1 MANPRLHESNRLFL
15 ELANAIEQETSTG
28 AILEREAKND
38 RVQSAARSLE
48 VFAKKYFPNIFTAPF
63 SALHKEIFSSVE
75 EIILSRRHR
84 KNYYVRAAPR
94 GHGKSQV
101 ISFLLIM
108 WCICYKYKRNI
119 LLVSDTLDQ
128 AKTFI
133 SAIKTELED
142 NSLIK
147 EDFGNLVSDDKW
159 SQDKIITSNRVQVY
173 GRGAGQKL
181 RGNKFGAIRPELVI
195 IDDLENDEQVETDA
209 QRQKLFNWFM
219 KALIP
224 VGNPTTDFVYIGTV
238 LHYESLLQ
246 KLLTLPA
253 FSMWNR
259 QRYQAVQH
267 FSESPLWDDWE
278 RLMSDE
284 NDPEAGEKA
293 YAFYL
298 QHRAEMLEGVKA
310 LWSDSAPDYYLNMM
324 ELRFADPSS
333 FASEYQN
340 EPIDPSN
347 AEFPPEW
354 FDFYYDLPEIV
365 SVYGACDPSLGKN
378 KSDRAAIVWAGKD
391 QNGFLYI
398 LEVDMGR
405 YKPDR
410 LIELIIAGSMRY
422 QSKLRAVVIETV
434 QFQAMFKDEVA
445 KRGLNAGVQIPIVE
459 FDSKVEKELRLRGL
473 IPRIKNKYIKFR
485 KDQMMLVNEFLR
497 FPKGS
502 DDGMDAVN
510 MVCSAAFPAKD
521 HKLVFGGISADNNF
535 VDSTTGRLLRWKF
548 QFLGGRFTSA

>member
-1 MANPRLHESNRLFL
+1 MAFPNRLFQD
-15 ELANAIEQETSTG
+15 LANAIENETSTG
-28 AILEREAKND
+28 AVLERESKNA
-38 RVQSAARSLE
+38 RIHNAARSLE
-48 VFAKKYFPNIFTAPF
+48 VFAKEYFPNIFTAPF
-63 SALHKEIFSSVE
+63 SALHKEIFKSVE
-75 EIILSRRHR
+75 DIILNRRHR

-108 WCICYKYKRNI
+108 WCICFKYKRNI
-119 LLVSDTLDQ
+119 LLVSDTLEQ

-133 SAIKTELED
+133 SAIRAELEE
-142 NSLIK
+142 NLQVK

-159 SQDKIITSNRVQVY
+159 SQDKIITANRVQVY

-195 IDDLENDEQVETDA
+195 IDDLENDEQVETEQ

-224 VGNPTTDFVYIGTV
+224 VGSPATDFVYIGTV

-259 QRYQAVQH
+259 KKYQAVLH
-267 FSESPLWDDWE
+267 FSESPLWDEWE
-278 RLMSDE
+278 QLLGDE
-284 NDPEAGEKA
+284 NDPDAGEKA
-293 YAFYL
+293 YQFYQ
-298 QHRAEMLEGVKA
+298 QHRAEMLEGVRA
-310 LWSDSAPDYYLNMM
+310 LWMDSSPDYYENMM

-340 EPIDPSN
+340 DPIDPST
-347 AEFPPEW
+347 AEFMPEW
-354 FDFYYDLPEIV
+354 FDFYYELPEIGD
-365 SVYGACDPSLGKN
+365 VYGACDPSLGKA

-391 QNGFLYI
+391 KNGFLYI
-398 LEVDMGR
+398 LEVTMGR
-405 YKPDR
+405 FKPDK
-410 LIELIIAGSMRY
+410 LIELIIAGAMKY
-422 QSKLRAVVIETV
+422 KSKLRAVVIETV

-445 KRGLNAGVQIPIVE
+445 KRGLTAGVQIPIVE
-459 FDSKVEKELRLRGL
+459 FDSKVEKQLRLRGL

-485 KDQMMLVNEFLR
+485 KDQMVLVNEFLR

-510 MVCSAAFPAKD
+510 MICSAAFPDKG
-521 HKLVFGGISADNNF
+521 HKLVFGGFTPEKQFGKGLMRGVGFWN
-535 VDSTTGRLLRWKF
+535 L
-548 QFLGGRFTSA
+548 QFLGGRSISD

>member
-1 MANPRLHESNRLFL
+1 
-15 ELANAIEQETSTG
+15 
-28 AILEREAKND
+28 
-38 RVQSAARSLE
+38 
-48 VFAKKYFPNIFTAPF
+48 
-63 SALHKEIFSSVE
+63 
-75 EIILSRRHR
+75 
-84 KNYYVRAAPR
+84 
-94 GHGKSQV
+94 
-101 ISFLLIM
+101 M

-119 LLVSDTLDQ
+119 LLISDTLDQ

-133 SAIKTELED
+133 SAIKSELED
-142 NSLIK
+142 NTLIK
-147 EDFGNLVSDDKW
+147 EDFGDLVSADKW
-159 SQDKIITSNRVQVY
+159 SQDKIVTSNRVQVY

-195 IDDLENDEQVETDA
+195 IDDLENDEQVETEQ
-209 QRQKLFNWFM
+209 QRQKLFNWFF

-224 VGNPTTDFVYIGTV
+224 VGNPSTDYVYIGTV

-259 QRYQAVQH
+259 KRYQAVQH
-267 FSESPLWDDWE
+267 FSDSPLWDDWE
-278 RLMSDE
+278 ALMSDE

-293 YAFYL
+293 YNFYL
-298 QHRAEMLEGVKA
+298 EHREDMLEGVEA
-310 LWSDSAPDYYLNMM
+310 LWADSSPDYYLNMM

-340 EPIDPSN
+340 EPIDPST
-347 AEFPPEW
+347 AEFLPEW
-354 FDFYYDLPEIV
+354 FDFYYELPEITE
-365 SVYGACDPSLGKN
+365 VYGACDPSLGKA

-391 QNGFLYI
+391 KNGFLYI
-398 LEVDMGR
+398 LEVEMGR
-405 YKPDR
+405 FKPDR
-410 LIELIIAGSMRY
+410 LIELIIAGSIKYR
-422 QSKLRAVVIETV
+422 SRLRAMVIETV

-485 KDQMMLVNEFLR
+485 KDQMVLVNEFLR

-510 MVCSAAFPAKD
+510 MICSAAFPAGA
-521 HKLVFGGISADNNF
+521 HKLVFGGITDF
-535 VDSTTGRLLRWKF
+535 VGKIDGGVGIANGNAGRLLRWKF
-548 QFLGGRFTSA
+548 QFLGGRFTSD

>member
-1 MANPRLHESNRLFL
+1 MAFPNRIFQD
-15 ELANAIEQETSTG
+15 LANAIENETSTG
-28 AILEREAKND
+28 AVLEREAKNS
-38 RVQSAARSLE
+38 RIHNSARSLE
-48 VFAKKYFPNIFTAPF
+48 VFAKEYFPNIFTAPF
-63 SALHKEIFSSVE
+63 SALHKEIFKSVE
-75 EIILSRRHR
+75 DIILNRRHR

-108 WCICYKYKRNI
+108 WCICFKYKRNI
-119 LLVSDTLDQ
+119 LLVSDTLEQ

-133 SAIKTELED
+133 SAIRSELEE
-142 NSLIK
+142 NLQVK

-159 SQDKIITSNRVQVY
+159 SQDKIITANRVQVY

-195 IDDLENDEQVETDA
+195 IDDLENDEQVETEQ

-224 VGNPTTDFVYIGTV
+224 VGSPTTDFVYIGTV

-259 QRYQAVQH
+259 KKYQAVLH
-267 FSESPLWDDWE
+267 FSESPLWDEWE
-278 RLMSDE
+278 QLLGDE
-284 NDPEAGEKA
+284 NDPDAGEKA
-293 YAFYL
+293 YQFYQ

-310 LWSDSAPDYYLNMM
+310 LWMDSSPDYYENMM

-340 EPIDPSN
+340 DPIDPST
-347 AEFPPEW
+347 AEFMPEW
-354 FDFYYDLPEIV
+354 FDFYYELPEITD
-365 SVYGACDPSLGKN
+365 VYGSCDPSLGKA

-391 QNGFLYI
+391 KNGYLYI
-398 LEVDMGR
+398 LEVTMGR
-405 YKPDR
+405 FKPDK
-410 LIELIIAGSMRY
+410 LIELIIAGSMKY
-422 QSKLRAVVIETV
+422 QSKLRAMVIETV
-434 QFQAMFKDEVA
+434 QFQAMFKEEVA
-445 KRGLNAGVQIPIVE
+445 KRGLTAGVQIPIVE
-459 FDSKVEKELRLRGL
+459 FDSKVEKQLRLRGL

-485 KDQMMLVNEFLR
+485 KDQMVLVNEFLR

-510 MVCSAAFPAKD
+510 MICSAAFPVNG
-521 HKLVFGGISADNNF
+521 HKLVFGGFTPEKQFGRGLMRGVGFWNLQSLGARSIS
-535 VDSTTGRLLRWKF
+535 V
-548 QFLGGRFTSA
+548 

>member
-1 MANPRLHESNRLFL
+1 
-15 ELANAIEQETSTG
+15 
-28 AILEREAKND
+28 
-38 RVQSAARSLE
+38 
-48 VFAKKYFPNIFTAPF
+48 
-63 SALHKEIFSSVE
+63 
-75 EIILSRRHR
+75 
-84 KNYYVRAAPR
+84 
-94 GHGKSQV
+94 GKSQI
-101 ISFLLIM
+101 ISFLLVM

-133 SAIKTELED
+133 SAIKSELED
-142 NSLIK
+142 NAQIK

-159 SQDKIITSNRVQVY
+159 SQDKIITSNRVQIY

-195 IDDLENDEQVETDA
+195 IDDLENDEQVETEA
-209 QRQKLFNWFM
+209 QRQKLFNWFF

-259 QRYQAVQH
+259 KRYQAVQQ
-267 FSESPLWDDWE
+267 FSPSPLWDDWE
-278 RLMSDE
+278 QIMGDE
-284 NDPEAGEKA
+284 NDPAAGEKA

-298 QHRAEMLEGVKA
+298 AHRTEMLDGVKA
-310 LWSDSAPDYYLNMM
+310 LWMDSAPDYYESMM

-340 EPIDPSN
+340 EPIDPST
-347 AEFPPEW
+347 AEFLPEW
-354 FDFYYDLPEIV
+354 FDFYYDLPEIEE
-365 SVYGACDPSLGKN
+365 VYGACDPSLGKA

-391 QNGFLYI
+391 ANGFLYI
-398 LEVDMGR
+398 LEVTMGR
-405 YKPDR
+405 FKPDR
-410 LIELIIAGSMRY
+410 LIELIIAGSMKY
-422 QSKLRAVVIETV
+422 KNKLRAMVIETV
-434 QFQAMFKDEVA
+434 QFQAMFKEEVA
-445 KRGLNAGVQIPIVE
+445 KRGLSAGVQIPIVE

-485 KDQMMLVNEFLR
+485 KDQMVLVNEFLR

-510 MVCSAAFPAKD
+510 MICSAAFPDKG
-521 HKLVFGGISADNNF
+521 HKLVFGGFSAERSFSKGLMKGVGFWN
-535 VDSTTGRLLRWKF
+535 SR
-548 QFLGGRFTSA
+548 FLGEHYTSV

>member
-1 MANPRLHESNRLFL
+1 MVRPHKIFG
-15 ELANAIEQETSTG
+15 ELINAIEHETSTG
-28 AILEREAKND
+28 AILERQAKNN
-38 RVQSAARSLE
+38 RVREASMSLE
-48 VFAKKYFPNIFTAPF
+48 AFAREYFPLIFTAPF
-63 SALHKEIFSSVE
+63 CSLHKEIFASVE
-75 EIILSRRHR
+75 DIILNRRHR

-94 GHGKSQV
+94 GHGKSQL
-101 ISFLLIM
+101 ISFLLII
-108 WCICYKYKRNI
+108 WCIVFKYKRNI
-119 LLVSDTLDQ
+119 LLISDTLDQ

-133 SAIKTELED
+133 SAIKSELEE
-142 NSLIK
+142 NQQIK

-195 IDDLENDEQVETDA
+195 IDDLENDEQVETEQ

-224 VGNPTTDFVYIGTV
+224 VGSPTTDFVYIGTV

-259 QRYQAVQH
+259 KKYQAVQK

-278 RLMSDE
+278 ELMKDE

-293 YAFYL
+293 YEFY
-298 QHRAEMLEGVKA
+298 QEHREEMLYGVKA
-310 LWSDSAPDYYLNMM
+310 LWSESSPDYYENMM

-340 EPIDPSN
+340 EPIDPST
-347 AEFPPEW
+347 AEFLPEW
-354 FDFYYDLPEIV
+354 FDFYYELPEMV
-365 SVYGACDPSLGKN
+365 SVYGACDPSLGKA

-391 QNGFLYI
+391 ANGFLYI
-398 LEVDMGR
+398 LDVTMGHF
-405 YKPDR
+405 KPDR
-410 LIELIIAGSMRY
+410 LIELIIAGAMKYRSRL
-422 QSKLRAVVIETV
+422 QAVVIETV
-434 QFQAMFKDEVA
+434 QFQAMFKEEVA

-459 FDSKVEKELRLRGL
+459 FDSKVEKQLRLRGL

-485 KDQMMLVNEFLR
+485 KDQMILVNEFLR

-510 MVCSAAFPAKD
+510 MICSAAFPAQD
-521 HKLVFGGISADNNF
+521 HRLVFGSMSAEKNMKRQLKRGLGFWN
-535 VDSTTGRLLRWKF
+535 LR
-548 QFLGGRFTSA
+548 S

>member
-1 MANPRLHESNRLFL
+1 MANMRLYESRRLFG
-15 ELANAIEQETSTG
+15 ELANAIENETSTG
-28 AILEREAKND
+28 AILEREAQNN
-38 RVQSAARSLE
+38 RVQSAAVSLE

-63 SALHKEIFSSVE
+63 SALHKEVFASVE
-75 EIILSRRHR
+75 DIILRRRHR

-94 GHGKSQV
+94 GHGKSQI
-101 ISFLLIM
+101 ISFLLII

-119 LLVSDTLDQ
+119 LLISDTLDQ

-142 NSLIK
+142 NQLIK
-147 EDFGNLVSDDKW
+147 DDFGSLVSDDKW
-159 SQDKIITSNRVQVY
+159 SQDKIVTSNRVQVY

-195 IDDLENDEQVETDA
+195 IDDLENDEQVETEA

-224 VGNPTTDFVYIGTV
+224 VGNPTTDYICIGTV

-259 QRYQAVQH
+259 QRYQAVQQ
-267 FSESPLWDDWE
+267 FSPSPLWDEWE
-278 RLMSDE
+278 SMMSDE

-293 YAFYL
+293 YDFYL
-298 QHRAEMLEGVKA
+298 EHRAEMLEGVKA
-310 LWSDSAPDYYLNMM
+310 LWSDSSPDYYLNMM

-340 EPIDPSN
+340 EPIDPST
-347 AEFPPEW
+347 AEFLLEW
-354 FDFYYDLPEIV
+354 FDFYYELPEIKE
-365 SVYGACDPSLGKN
+365 VYGACDPSLGKA
-378 KSDRAAIVWAGKD
+378 KSDRAAIIWAGKD
-391 QNGFLYI
+391 ANGFLYV
-398 LEVDMGR
+398 LEVNMGR
-405 YKPDR
+405 FKPDR
-410 LIELIIAGSMRY
+410 LIELIIAGSMKY
-422 QSKLRAVVIETV
+422 QSKLRAMVIETV

-459 FDSKVEKELRLRGL
+459 FDSKVEKELRIRGL

-485 KDQMMLVNEFLR
+485 KDQMVLVNEFLR

-510 MVCSAAFPAKD
+510 MICSAAFPSGG
-521 HKLVFGGISADNNF
+521 HKLVFGGFAAERNLSRHMMKGVGGWNLPFSA
-535 VDSTTGRLLRWKF
+535 
-548 QFLGGRFTSA
+548 GRFNSA